1 MIDVVFNSV
10 DRSTF
15 ERIHA
20 HQVFAK
26 LKSMHKLLMRE
37 YRSRF
42 KWQIEHQIHYAIHF
56 AWWRIKK
63 YTEKH
68 VLNFYVFACTK
79 AQ

>member
-26 LKSMHKLLMRE
+26 LKVCTSCLWGR
-37 YRSRF
+37 
-42 KWQIEHQIHYAIHF
+42 IE
-56 AWWRIKK
+56 
-63 YTEKH
+63 
-68 VLNFYVFACTK
+68 VDLNGR
-79 AQ
+79 